1 MKRFGPS
8 WHLSRALEKGRNE
21 MKDRPISETA
31 IAVQLLA
38 SEARAMLADLKR
50 GWLWALLTQQRPR
63 KPNESD
69 IDLTR

>member
-1 MKRFGPS
+1 
-8 WHLSRALEKGRNE
+8 